1 VEEDG
6 AGAAASLS
14 LSDEGEE
21 EEAPGRLEQKEEN
34 RGTEGG
40 VCCRFLEKSGGAGSR
55 VCQRS
60 RFFFSVGK
68 RCRVMCVLPF
78 IFDL

>member
-1 VEEDG
+1 VVEEDG

-14 LSDEGEE
+14 LSQMREKKRRLLEGW
-21 EEAPGRLEQKEEN
+21 N
-34 RGTEGG
+34 RRRRREGG